1 MRLLLEHS
9 CDASVPNCR
18 GETPLDLAA
27 QYGRLDAAEL
37 LVRVRPGLLEPYRPG
52 AQPAGH
58 RLAHTPLHSAAM
70 NGHRWG
76 L

>member
-1 MRLLLEHS
+1 MEHC

-27 QYGRLDAAEL
+27 QYGRLEAAEL

-52 AQPAGH
+52 ASQQEGR
-58 RLAHTPLHSAAM
+58 RLPHTPLHSAAM
-70 NGHRWG
+70 NGHR
-76 L
+76 